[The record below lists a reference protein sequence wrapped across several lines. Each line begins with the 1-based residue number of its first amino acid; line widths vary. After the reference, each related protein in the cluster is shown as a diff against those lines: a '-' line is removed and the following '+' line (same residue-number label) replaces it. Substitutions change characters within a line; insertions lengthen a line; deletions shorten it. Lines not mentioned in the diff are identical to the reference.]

1 MKKVYLLIVS
11 VMVIMTGCF
20 STPQAK
26 KGDLNIYTVNNKDGK
41 ITAKMI
47 EEAFKSN
54 GFAIGVNA
62 DISDG
67 LMKMF
72 KDNDFKIYNN
82 ISLYDK
88 DITLDLM
95 KSHADAGI
103 LAPMGVV
110 VYQSKGSDTLN
121 IAFSSA
127 EAQAKM
133 IGAKVAEFKSLEDS
147 VSEVLTTLLP
157 SAKLS
162 SNEES
167 SPETR
172 TLLTKYV
179 LDLKGEDWEDA
190 KDDLEE
196 NFEEKFAEAGFVM
209 PSYFDF
215 TEDFGENSP
224 YDFFATYSICKI
236 EVVRSISKVKPEAAA
251 LGPCTTMVYKKK
263 NEDKIVM
270 GFASVYNW
278 ISSAKVQDKISVDG
292 LLKAQADFEAILK
305 DVTNN

>member
-1 MKKVYLLIVS
+1 MKKMLIL
-11 VMVIMTGCF
+11 MVALMVVMTGCF
-20 STPQAK
+20 GPSK
-26 KGDLNIYTVNNKDGK
+26 VEKGDLNIYTVNNKDGK
-41 ITAKMI
+41 ITPKMI
-47 EEAFKSN
+47 EEAFKAN

-72 KDNDFKIYNN
+72 KENDFKIYNN
-82 ISLYDK
+82 ISLYHK
-88 DITLDLM
+88 DITLGLM
-95 KSHADAGI
+95 KAHADAGI

-110 VYQSKGSDTLN
+110 IYQKLGSDNLS

-133 IGAKVAEFKSLEDS
+133 IGAKAEEFKSLEES
-147 VSEVLTTLLP
+147 VSKVITTLLP
-157 SAKLS
+157 KAKRG

-172 TLLTKYV
+172 TLLTKYAF
-179 LDLKGEDWEDA
+179 DIKGEDWEDA

-196 NFEEKFAEAGFVM
+196 NFEDQFAKAGFVM

-215 TEDFGENSP
+215 TQDFGENSP

-263 NEDKIVM
+263 DEDKIVM

-278 ISSAKVQDKISVDG
+278 ISSAKVQDKKSVDG
-292 LLKAQADFEAILK
+292 LLKAQSDFEAILK
-305 DVTNN
+305 DVTKN